1 MFTYF
6 YSCICVSLKVCS
18 SSLEKAKQI
27 ARAQP
32 LVSSSAEIF
41 IGQKNFKN
49 LDSEDLQLL
58 HQCTTD
64 NWPTQEQDR
73 VAIHFRSIF
82 MPNHG
87 HKGMLYRVGEAV
99 LVRNSRSDT
108 QQSVVVYLQCDVAP
122 ATTVSSREKFTT
134 VKGTHQVRERR
145 HRLRMRPKRYE
156 HTRKSRHCT

>member
-27 ARAQP
+27 ASAQP

-108 QQSVVVYLQCDVAP
+108 QQSVVRLTSVFAVRCSSSYYSLIKGEVYYCKRN
-122 ATTVSSREKFTT
+122 SSGE
-134 VKGTHQVRERR
+134 
-145 HRLRMRPKRYE
+145 
-156 HTRKSRHCT
+156 